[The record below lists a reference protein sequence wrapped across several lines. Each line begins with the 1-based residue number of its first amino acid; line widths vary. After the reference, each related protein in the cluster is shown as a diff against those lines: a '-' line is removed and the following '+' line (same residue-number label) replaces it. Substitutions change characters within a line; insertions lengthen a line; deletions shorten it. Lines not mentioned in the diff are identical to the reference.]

1 MKLVKCNVC
10 DGPVIQ
16 GSTACNHCLSA
27 LSGKEPRYLV
37 TYPEE
42 VTLRPLLTQ
51 LGIIMGCTLMFTG
64 FQPSPMWRVFM
75 AAVMIYYLMRGV
87 KTWYSL

>member
-1 MKLVKCNVC
+1 M
-10 DGPVIQ
+10 
-16 GSTACNHCLSA
+16 
-27 LSGKEPRYLV
+27 V

-51 LGIIMGCTLMFTG
+51 FVVIMGCTMLLTG

-87 KTWYSL
+87 KIWYSS